1 MLCHCATDEAYHCRS
16 AEFKHNQ
23 LVNTLEI
30 KRYCEQTPK
39 EWLCGDQGSQ
49 RPDGEGDR
57 KRSPLPGAVVGL
69 DYLEGSP
76 PKRLHRMWQGLFALL
91 TWQQTV
97 LGKGLPKHPTVE
109 ASLCPSP
116 HLCETCGWSSR
127 PCCSLNAFVTLLI
140 RWLQPYHNG
149 LEGIM

>member
-23 LVNTLEI
+23 LANTLEI
-30 KRYCEQTPK
+30 KQYCEQTPK

-57 KRSPLPGAVVGL
+57 KQSPLPGAVVGL

-76 PKRLHRMWQGLFALL
+76 PKLLHRMRQGLFALL
-91 TWQQTV
+91 TWQQM
-97 LGKGLPKHPTVE
+97 GKGLPKHPTVE
-109 ASLCPSP
+109 AAFALPLTCA
-116 HLCETCGWSSR
+116 ETCVGG
-127 PCCSLNAFVTLLI
+127 PQGHAAL
-140 RWLQPYHNG
+140 
-149 LEGIM
+149 